1 MNRDLLLKRAAAAKR
16 ESKTIALRQSVDL
29 ASAEFRCA
37 LVKDAVALANSGGG
51 AVVFLEGAG
60 EAPSPSMLRGWMQEH
75 TGLDFRGVE
84 SSAVPGTG
92 GERVALVISPA
103 DAPLVF
109 AKAGI
114 FIGDDGT
121 AQTAF
126 AVGTVYFRH
135 RGRSE
140 LATNSDMIAWRD
152 RSLASARKEWS
163 AGIRKVIRAPA
174 GSTISVVSLD
184 VADVHL
190 AEVAAGEVGAKKG
203 AVSIV
208 PRNAEEIWPYRRSEL
223 LQRVN
228 AALGGA
234 PLNAH
239 DIQCIN
245 WKLDVLHRP
254 DFAYRP
260 HHQASV
266 QYSPAY
272 ADWIVT
278 QMRVN
283 PPFLRRA
290 REGYQAELQR
300 RRQAERKRL
309 ARSIA
314 ARTARDHRPAH

>member
-16 ESKTIALRQSVDL
+16 DSKTVALRRMVDS

-37 LVKDAVALANSGGG
+37 LVRDAVALANSGGG
-51 AVVFLEGAG
+51 AVVFVESAG
-60 EAPSPSMLRGWMQEH
+60 RTPSPAMLRAWIKEYAGV
-75 TGLDFRGVE
+75 DFRGV
-84 SSAVPGTG
+84 AAAGLPATD
-92 GERVALVISPA
+92 GERSALLISPA

-109 AKAGI
+109 AKAGV
-114 FIGDDGT
+114 FTGGEGRE
-121 AQTAF
+121 QTAF
-126 AVGTVYFRH
+126 AAGTVYFRH

-140 LATNSDMIAWRD
+140 PATNVDLVAWRD
-152 RSLASARKEWS
+152 RALSAARKEWS

-174 GSTISVVSLD
+174 GSTISVVSPD
-184 VADVHL
+184 IADVHL
-190 AEVAAGEVGAKKG
+190 AEVAAAEVGAKKG
-203 AVSIV
+203 AVSVV

-228 AALGGA
+228 ATLGGV

-245 WKLDVLHRP
+245 WKLDVLQRP

-278 QMRVN
+278 QMRAN
-283 PPFLRRA
+283 PSFLRRA

-309 ARSIA
+309 ARRFA
-314 ARTARDHRPAH
+314 AR

>member
-16 ESKTIALRQSVDL
+16 ESKTVALRKAVDID
-29 ASAEFRCA
+29 SAEFRCA
-37 LVKDAVALANSGGG
+37 LVRDAVALANSGGG
-51 AVVFLEGAG
+51 VVAFLEGAG
-60 EAPSPSMLRGWMQEH
+60 EAPSPSMLRGWIKDH
-75 TGLDFRGVE
+75 TGTDFRGV
-84 SSAVPGTG
+84 AAAAMPGTG
-92 GERVALVISPA
+92 GERTALLISPA

-114 FIGDDGT
+114 YNDDDG
-121 AQTAF
+121 AEQTAF
-126 AVGTVYFRH
+126 VAGTVYFRH

-140 LATNSDMIAWRD
+140 PATNADLSAWRD
-152 RSLASARKEWS
+152 RALATARKEWS
-163 AGIRKVIRAPA
+163 AGISKVIRAPA
-174 GSTISVVSLD
+174 GSTISVVSPD
-184 VADVHL
+184 VADIHL
-190 AEVAAGEVGAKKG
+190 ADVAAGEVAAKKG
-203 AVSIV
+203 AMSVV

-228 AALGGA
+228 ATLGGV

-245 WKLDVLHRP
+245 WKLGVLQRP

-278 QMRVN
+278 QMRAN
-283 PPFLRRA
+283 PTFLRRA

-309 ARSIA
+309 ARRFT
-314 ARTARDHRPAH
+314 ARSPRDHRPTH